1 MADNI
6 HLEIV
11 TPKQVAY
18 SKAVDSVVVS
28 GIEGDMEIFK
38 DHISLIT
45 FLKPGKIIAKS
56 GNDSDTF
63 FSTGGTVE
71 FSNNKL
77 SILLDNFFDSTA
89 FQSEELLKLKQNA
102 EKKLN
107 NKKEISDEEVYL
119 NNQII
124 EQINNL
130 KS

>member
-11 TPKQVAY
+11 TPKQIAY
-18 SKAVDSVVVS
+18 SKAVDSVVIS

-45 FLKPGKIIAKS
+45 FLKAGKIIAKAGS
-56 GNDSDTF
+56 NVDTF

-77 SILLDNFFDSTA
+77 SILLDNFFNSTE
-89 FQSEELLKLKQNA
+89 FQSEELIKLKQSA
-102 EKKLN
+102 EKKLSN
-107 NKKEISDEEVYL
+107 KEISDEEIYL
-119 NNQII
+119 NNQIVD
-124 EQINNL
+124 QINNL

>member
-45 FLKPGKIIAKS
+45 FLKAGKIIAKVGS
-56 GNDSDTF
+56 NADIF

-77 SILLDNFFDSTA
+77 SILLDNFFNSSE
-89 FQSEELLKLKQNA
+89 FQSEELIKLKQNA
-102 EKKLN
+102 EKKLSN
-107 NKKEISDEEVYL
+107 KEISDEEIYL

-124 EQINNL
+124 DQINNL
-130 KS
+130 KA

>member
-18 SKAVDSVVVS
+18 SKAVDSVVIS

-38 DHISLIT
+38 DHISLVT
-45 FLKPGKIIAKS
+45 FLKAGKIIAKAGS
-56 GNDSDTF
+56 NADIF

-77 SILLDNFFDSTA
+77 SILLDNFFNSSE
-89 FQSEELLKLKQNA
+89 FQSEELIKLKQNA
-102 EKKLN
+102 EKKLSN
-107 NKKEISDEEVYL
+107 KEISDEEIYL

-124 EQINNL
+124 DQINNL
-130 KS
+130 KA